1 MHLPV
6 KTNDAAELVET
17 LLGTVSE
24 RTVDA
29 YRDDLARL
37 ADFCGGSLEGLL
49 AGGSLAG
56 NRTVAEFRKQMIA
69 DGRAAATINRRL
81 SAIRSLISMARALG
95 LVEWSIAIPGVK
107 AVPYRDTR
115 GPDAEQLATLFATA
129 RARTDAKGIRDLA
142 IVRLLF
148 DLGLRREEVVE
159 LDAEHIADGA
169 VWVRGKGRHDR
180 EPLTLPAAT
189 AGAIA
194 DWVEIRG
201 AAAGPLFRPLDNG
214 ANAGDR
220 LTASGLYKM
229 IRALGEKAGVKA
241 RPHGLRHAAITMAL
255 DLTNGDVRAVQKF
268 SRHTKVDT
276 VIRYD
281 DNRQD
286 LAGAVADQVAGSV

>member
-37 ADFCGGSLEGLL
+37 ADFCGGSLDGLL

-81 SAIRSLISMARALG
+81 SAIRSLVSMGRALG
-95 LVEWSIAIPGVK
+95 LLHWAIAIPGVK
-107 AVPYRDTR
+107 QVPYRDTR
-115 GPDAEQLATLFATA
+115 GPDAGELGSLFEIA

-142 IVRLLF
+142 ILRLLF

-159 LDAEHIADGA
+159 LDLEHVVDGA
-169 VWVRGKGRHDR
+169 VLVRGKGHHDR
-180 EPLTLPAAT
+180 DRMTTPAAT
-189 AGAIA
+189 VAAIA
-194 DWVEIRG
+194 AWIQVRG
-201 AAAGPLFRPLDNG
+201 TAAGPLFHPLDSNAKAG
-214 ANAGDR
+214 AR

-229 IRALGEKAGVKA
+229 VRRLGDRAGVRA
-241 RPHGLRHAAITMAL
+241 RPHGLRHAAITTAL
-255 DLTNGDVRAVQKF
+255 DLTGGDVRAVQKF
-268 SRHTKVDT
+268 SRHAKVDT

-281 DNRQD
+281 DNRRD
-286 LAGAVADQVAGSV
+286 LAGDVASQVAGSI

>member
-17 LLGTVSE
+17 LLGTVSA

-29 YRDDLARL
+29 YRDDLVRF
-37 ADFCGGSLEGLL
+37 ADFCGGSLDGLL
-49 AGGSLAG
+49 AGGALDG

-81 SAIRSLISMARALG
+81 SAIRSLVSMARALG
-95 LVEWSIAIPGVK
+95 LLDWSIAIPGVK

-115 GPDAEQLATLFATA
+115 GPDAQELAALFATV

-159 LDAEHIADGA
+159 LDAEHISDGA
-169 VWVRGKGRHDR
+169 VWIRGKGRSDR
-180 EPLTLPAAT
+180 EPMTMPAAT
-189 AGAIA
+189 AAAIA
-194 DWVEIRG
+194 DWIRIRG
-201 AAAGPLFRPLDNG
+201 AGDGPLFQPLDRN
-214 ANAGDR
+214 AKAGDR

-229 IRALGEKAGVKA
+229 IRALGKKAGVKA
-241 RPHGLRHAAITMAL
+241 RPHGLRHAAITTAL
-255 DLTNGDVRAVQKF
+255 DLTGGDVRAVQRF
-268 SRHTKVDT
+268 SRHAKVDT

-286 LAGAVADQVAGSV
+286 LAGEVADQVAGSI